1 MDFVIIFLLFFLIL
15 CVICTTIVLISYIKK
30 TSNSSDTSD
39 MEKNINNLEQNI
51 NNSTQQSVKM
61 FSDIVSENQKNIGTL
76 QTSRFSQMDAEI
88 KSMRM
93 SMERHLADMY
103 KGFADISSLSSG
115 VNDLKKVL
123 SNVKTRGILGE
134 IQLGAILDEILAP
147 EQYDTN
153 VATIPNSSAVVE
165 FAVKLPGGDD
175 GTVYLPIDSKFPL
188 DAYQNL
194 QTAYEGGSSAEIDA
208 AAKVLVQR
216 IKQFAK
222 DIHTKYVEPPY
233 TTDFAIMFLPTEG
246 LYAEAVSRGLVEI
259 LQREYKINI
268 AGPSTM
274 AAMLN
279 SLQMGFKTL
288 ALEKRSS
295 EVWRVLGE
303 VKSEFEKFASVL
315 DSAQKRITQ
324 VSSDLDKLIGVRMR
338 AMERKLREVEKSE
351 SVDFDD
357 E

>member
-1 MDFVIIFLLFFLIL
+1 MSYIIVILLVILII
-15 CVICTTIVLISYIKK
+15 CAICTIIAVNMLARK
-30 TSNSSDTSD
+30 NSDNSDAA
-39 MEKNINNLEQNI
+39 NIAQNI
-51 NNSTQQSVKM
+51 NESTRQSVKM
-61 FSDIVSENQKNIGTL
+61 FSDIISENQKNIGTL
-76 QTSRFSQMDAEI
+76 QTARFSQMDAEI
-88 KSMRM
+88 KNMRL
-93 SMERHLADMY
+93 SMEKHLADMY

-134 IQLGAILDEILAP
+134 IQLGAILEEILAP

-153 VATIPNSSAVVE
+153 VSTVPSSNAIVE
-165 FAVKLPGGDD
+165 FAVKLPHDD
-175 GTVYLPIDSKFPL
+175 EGFIYLPIDSKFPL
-188 DAYQNL
+188 DAYSNL
-194 QTAYEGGSSAEIDA
+194 QDSYESGNSAEVES
-208 AAKVLVQR
+208 AAKILIQR

-233 TTDFAIMFLPTEG
+233 TTDFAIMFLPIEG
-246 LYAEAVSRGLVEI
+246 LYAEAVSRGLVEV

-303 VKSEFEKFASVL
+303 VKSEFEKFYSVL
-315 DSAQKRITQ
+315 LSAQKRIEQTGA
-324 VSSDLDKLIGVRMR
+324 DLDKLVGVRMR
-338 AMERKLREVEKSE
+338 AIERKLREVEKAE
-351 SVDFDD
+351 SSDFND
-357 E
+357 EI

>member
-1 MDFVIIFLLFFLIL
+1 MDFIIILLLIL
-15 CVICTTIVLISYIKK
+15 LIICTIITLIVIL
-30 TSNSSDTSD
+30 
-39 MEKNINNLEQNI
+39 Q
-51 NNSTQQSVKM
+51 NNSKKSSNADIEQSINESTRQSVKM
-61 FSDIVSENQKNIGTL
+61 FSDIISENQKNIGNL
-76 QTSRFSQMDAEI
+76 QTNRFSQMDAEL

-134 IQLGAILDEILAP
+134 IQLGAILEEILAP

-153 VATIPNSSAVVE
+153 TTTVPGSSNVVE
-165 FAVKLPGGDD
+165 FAVKLPHDD
-175 GTVYLPIDSKFPL
+175 EGFIYLPIDSKFPL
-188 DAYQNL
+188 DAYSNL
-194 QTAYEGGSSAEIDA
+194 QDAYESGSSGDVDA
-208 AAKVLVQR
+208 AAKVLIQR

-222 DIHTKYVEPPY
+222 DIHVKYVEPPY
-233 TTDFAIMFLPTEG
+233 TTDFAIMFLPIEG
-246 LYAEAVSRGLVEI
+246 LYAEAVSRGLVET

-295 EVWRVLGE
+295 EVWRILGE
-303 VKSEFEKFASVL
+303 VKAEFEKFYTVL
-315 DSAQKRITQ
+315 ESAQKRINQTG
-324 VSSDLDKLIGVRMR
+324 SDLDKLIGVRMR
-338 AMERKLREVEKSE
+338 AMERKLREVEKVE
-351 SVDFDD
+351 SSDFDD
-357 E
+357 I

>member
-1 MDFVIIFLLFFLIL
+1 MNYIIIILLIILII
-15 CVICTTIVLISYIKK
+15 CVVCAIITL
-30 TSNSSDTSD
+30 NSFIRQNSDSAETA
-39 MEKNINNLEQNI
+39 NIEHSI
-51 NNSTQQSVKM
+51 NESTRQSVKL
-61 FSDIVSENQKNIGTL
+61 FSDIVSENQKNIGSL
-76 QTSRFSQMDAEI
+76 QTARFSQMDAEI

-93 SMERHLADMY
+93 SMERHLSDMY

-134 IQLGAILDEILAP
+134 IQLGAILEEILAP

-153 VATIPNSSAVVE
+153 VATIPSGSAVVE
-165 FAVKLPGGDD
+165 FAVKLPHDD
-175 GTVYLPIDSKFPL
+175 EGFIYLPIDSKFPL
-188 DAYQNL
+188 DAYSNL
-194 QTAYEGGSSAEIDA
+194 QDAYEGGNSAESEA

-233 TTDFAIMFLPTEG
+233 TTDFAIMFLPIEG

-303 VKSEFEKFASVL
+303 VKSEFEKFYAVL
-315 DSAQKRITQ
+315 QSAQKRIEQTG
-324 VSSDLDKLIGVRMR
+324 SELDKLIGVRMR
-338 AMERKLREVEKSE
+338 AMERKLREVEKVE
-351 SVDFDD
+351 SSDFDD
-357 E
+357 EI

>member
-1 MDFVIIFLLFFLIL
+1 MEYIIIFLLIILIIA
-15 CVICTTIVLISYIKK
+15 VICTLAAVFAMIKK
-30 TSNSSDTSD
+30 SSSQNSSKDFEQS
-39 MEKNINNLEQNI
+39 INE
-51 NNSTQQSVKM
+51 STRQSVKM
-61 FSDIVSENQKNIGTL
+61 FSDIISENQKNIGDM

-88 KSMRM
+88 KSMRQ

-134 IQLGAILDEILAP
+134 IQLGAILEEILSP
-147 EQYDTN
+147 EQYAVN
-153 VATIPNSSAVVE
+153 VATVPNSSNVVE
-165 FAVKLPGGDD
+165 FAVKLPHDD
-175 GTVYLPIDSKFPL
+175 DSFIYLPIDSKFPL
-188 DAYQNL
+188 DAYSNL
-194 QTAYEGGSSAEIDA
+194 QDAYESGNAADVDN
-208 AAKVLVQR
+208 AAKVLTQR

-222 DIHTKYVEPPY
+222 DIHTKYVEPPH
-233 TTDFAIMFLPTEG
+233 TTDFAIMFLPIEG
-246 LYAEAVSRGLVEI
+246 LYAEAVSRGLVEV
-259 LQREYKINI
+259 LQREYKVNI

-303 VKSEFEKFASVL
+303 VKSEFEKFYTVL
-315 DSAQKRITQ
+315 ESAQKRITQ
-324 VSSDLDKLIGVRMR
+324 TNSDLDKLIGVRMR
-338 AMERKLREVEKSE
+338 AMERKLREVEKTE
-351 SVDFDD
+351 STDFDD
-357 E
+357 I